1 MGEAKEWD
9 LFASLLQ
16 KQRGR
21 LIIIVCKLYCTPL
34 QRKVEDK
41 TGLINCICSSCLDLD
56 GSWPIAFSSVAGGYF
71 VQVDRS
77 PNHSANRPVKILA
90 FTGGSWG
97 EHDWQNA
104 ICRSGPCPP
113 LDFWPQQ
120 ITLQPLEPP
129 HCLYSSYPVLCK
141 DSTIQCLLWLIRLW
155 LPDGQSLW
163 YRSAEPIIYSWNTDW
178 KQSLCHFHADS
189 AVLRSQIK
197 PWENILIM
205 QTTNSEL
212 INESELG
219 WKLFPGYEIKMSR
232 STKKVASERREI

>member
-1 MGEAKEWD
+1 MV
-9 LFASLLQ
+9 S
-16 KQRGR
+16 
-21 LIIIVCKLYCTPL
+21 KLYCIPL
-34 QRKVEDK
+34 QRKVK
-41 TGLINCICSSCLDLD
+41 NKMGLTNCICSSCLDL
-56 GSWPIAFSSVAGGYF
+56 GSSWPIAFSSVAGGYF

-77 PNHSANRPVKILA
+77 LNHSANRPVKMKPSI
-90 FTGGSWG
+90 
-97 EHDWQNA
+97 HWQQLRRTWLT

-141 DSTIQCLLWLIRLW
+141 DSTIQCPLWLIRLW
-155 LPDGQSLW
+155 MPDGQSLW
-163 YRSAEPIIYSWNTDW
+163 YSSAEPVIYSWNTDG

-189 AVLRSQIK
+189 AVLRSQRK
-197 PWENILIM
+197 EWENILIM

-232 STKKVASERREI
+232 STEKVASERREI